1 MKSSVEVT
9 DFWENN
15 IVSQCRREIWSL
27 ESVDEDGQ
35 TSLRMSGY
43 KHKAHLLI
51 AEFKPPRNKDQKLWN
66 DLVKLGNEMKDAIDK
81 AIDDSVDGNVLNVTF
96 FLWI

>member
-1 MKSSVEVT
+1 
-9 DFWENN
+9 
-15 IVSQCRREIWSL
+15 
-27 ESVDEDGQ
+27 
-35 TSLRMSGY
+35 MSAY

-51 AEFKPPRNKDQKLWN
+51 AEFKPPRNKGQKLWS

-96 FLWI
+96 FYGFGI